1 MRAGLFNAV
10 SVLFFIATLAVV
22 TGVIYL
28 LVAPPPVSDI
38 AAMPTR
44 VPDPPTATPTDT
56 PTETPLPPPTLPPT
70 FTAAPATATPTS
82 RPTETAEPS
91 ATLTPS
97 ITFTPSSTPTP
108 TSTVIPFVYYAP
120 DPPVLRE
127 NFANSL
133 GCAWQGVG
141 GRVLDAAQLELNEAV
156 AADLRVHVFSDS
168 VDETVP
174 VGSNSFYGE
183 RTGWE
188 VQTAVR
194 ARDEIVYA
202 RLENDAGTPQ
212 SPDVLV
218 QFPGTCEQNLAEVV
232 FTVNTALQ
240 P

>member
-28 LVAPPPVSDI
+28 LVAPPPVPDL
-38 AAMPTR
+38 AALPTR
-44 VPDPPTATPTDT
+44 APDLPTATPTAT
-56 PTETPLPPPTLPPT
+56 PTQTPPPPPTLPPT
-70 FTAAPATATPTS
+70 FTSAPATATPTD
-82 RPTETAEPS
+82 RPTATLEPS

-97 ITFTPSSTPTP
+97 ITFTPSSTPTA
-108 TSTVIPFVYYAP
+108 TATVIPFVYYAP
-120 DPPVLRE
+120 DPPTLRE
-127 NFANSL
+127 NFANTL

-141 GRVLDAAQLELNEAV
+141 GRVLDAAQLELNAAV
-156 AADLRVHVFSDS
+156 AADLRVRVFSDN
-168 VDETVP
+168 VDETVQ

-188 VQTAVR
+188 VQTAAR
-194 ARDEIVYA
+194 AQEEIVYA
-202 RLENDAGTPQ
+202 RLENAAGTPQ

-218 QFPGTCEQNLAEVV
+218 QFPGTCEQNLAEVA
-232 FTVNTALQ
+232 FAVNTALQ

>member
-56 PTETPLPPPTLPPT
+56 PTQTPLPPPTLPPT
-70 FTAAPATATPTS
+70 FTAAPATATPTD
-82 RPTETAEPS
+82 RPTATTEPS
-91 ATLTPS
+91 ATQTPS

-108 TSTVIPFVYYAP
+108 TATVIPFVYYAP
-120 DPPVLRE
+120 DPPALRE

-141 GRVLDAAQLELNEAV
+141 GRVLDAAQLELNAVV
-156 AADLRVHVFSDS
+156 AADLQVRVFSDS

-202 RLENDAGTPQ
+202 RLENESGTPQ
-212 SPDVLV
+212 SPDILV

-232 FTVNTALQ
+232 FAVNAAFQ